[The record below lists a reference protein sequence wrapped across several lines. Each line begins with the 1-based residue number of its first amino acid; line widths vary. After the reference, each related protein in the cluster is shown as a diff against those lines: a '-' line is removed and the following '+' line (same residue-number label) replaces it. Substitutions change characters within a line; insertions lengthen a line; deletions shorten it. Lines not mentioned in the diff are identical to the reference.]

1 MEKGKSIV
9 ILSILGVLSAGI
21 VFYFTLFFYRN
32 YRQELIEVKENQL
45 LVMAR
50 TVGKSLV
57 NYINQELESLDLYF
71 SEPGLGNS
79 DDIRDIRKAAELSI
93 LMFGMIQSLL
103 RRNGS

>member
-1 MEKGKSIV
+1 M
-9 ILSILGVLSAGI
+9 SAGI
-21 VFYFTLFFYRN
+21 IFYFTLFFYRN
-32 YRQELIEVKENQL
+32 YRQELIEVEENQL